1 MKKVC
6 DKKGFT
12 LAELLIV
19 MAIILILAAIAIP
32 NFTDQLERARET
44 ADINAIRAAYS
55 EAMTE
60 HMLNK
65 DDNVGPITV
74 KITQAKTGWKNTQAI
89 DDLPFTCSYATT
101 SDGAPGNVDLYFHFN
116 DAAAT
121 VKAQCTVNT
130 TSGSGGGAT
139 P

>member
-1 MKKVC
+1 MKKIQN
-6 DKKGFT
+6 KKGFT

-32 NFTDQLERARET
+32 NFTKQLESSRET

-65 DDNVGPITV
+65 TAAPQIDVV
-74 KITQAKTGWKNTQAI
+74 ITQTKTGWNYTTQAI
-89 DDLPFTCSYATT
+89 TDLPFTCNYATT
-101 SDGAPGNVDLYFHFN
+101 ADGAPTAAVKLTFTFN
-116 DAAAT
+116 DAAT
-121 VKAQCTVNT
+121 GKGHCTVT
-130 TSGSGGGAT
+130 AGT
-139 P
+139 

>member
-32 NFTDQLERARET
+32 NFTKQLESSRET

-65 DDNVGPITV
+65 TAAPTAPV
-74 KITQAKTGWKNTQAI
+74 KIVQTKSGWDYTTTAVS
-89 DDLPFTCSYATT
+89 DLPFDLSGYTPSGT
-101 SDGAPGNVDLYFHFN
+101 PGTVTFTFTFHDNVDGKGHCVVT
-116 DAAAT
+116 A
-121 VKAQCTVNT
+121 
-130 TSGSGGGAT
+130 GGGGGGGGVT